1 MENIIVLIV
10 FFLYGISMSLSY
22 NDSFRNTWYYVPVCV
37 SFSLV
42 CGTMWAFGT
51 RITNGNERL
60 LMFSLAWEFSVI
72 LVDIIVPYLIY
83 GITPTR
89 GFFLGSMMV
98 VVGMVIM
105 KLSMRHP

>member
-22 NDSFRNTWYYVPVCV
+22 NDSFRNAWYYVPVCV

-51 RITNGNERL
+51 RITNGSERL
-60 LMFSLAWEFSVI
+60 LMFSLAWRRSISAIYPASRSVS
-72 LVDIIVPYLIY
+72 
-83 GITPTR
+83 R
-89 GFFLGSMMV
+89 K
-98 VVGMVIM
+98 VGGVWA
-105 KLSMRHP
+105 